1 MIYLT
6 ALKQLF
12 SNGDNMIIIYKDKK
26 YQSEY
31 NPKTNT
37 VYIKDGNNEINKIIN
52 KRRIQRGML
61 ISTLLNNPIYN
72 LDEALKN
79 KKL

>member
-1 MIYLT
+1 MIV
-6 ALKQLF
+6 
-12 SNGDNMIIIYKDKK
+12 IYKDKK

-37 VYIKDGNNEINKIIN
+37 VYIKNGNDEINKIIN
-52 KRRIQRGML
+52 IDRIQRGML
-61 ISTLLNNPIYN
+61 IGSFLNNPVYN

-79 KKL
+79 KRL

>member
-1 MIYLT
+1 MIV
-6 ALKQLF
+6 
-12 SNGDNMIIIYKDKK
+12 IYKDKK

-37 VYIKDGNNEINKIIN
+37 VYIKNGNDEINKIIN
-52 KRRIQRGML
+52 INRIQRGML
-61 ISTLLNNPIYN
+61 IGSFLNNPIYN

-79 KKL
+79 KRL